1 VNIVAVAVVGMATTF
16 IVAWPLRKLALRYG
30 ILDRPGPRK
39 SHREPIPYLGGVALV
54 AGVGVA
60 LTLGHPHFY
69 RVFLLM
75 GLICALGLFD
85 DLRHASV
92 PAKLVAETAVALA
105 AVGLG
110 FAWQI
115 TDSTWLNAVIS
126 LIWIVGL
133 SNSFNLLDN
142 MDGLSSTAAAVPLV
156 AFALIA
162 PVTLPLAVALAAAAV
177 GFLAINR
184 PPARMYLG
192 DAGSLTLGFGVA
204 LVAIA
209 AANGDRGLHS
219 VVLLAGPVA
228 LALFDTSLVI
238 VSRLLSRRP
247 VQLGGRD
254 HFSHRLLL
262 LGWSPYT
269 ILFATA
275 AASALSGVI
284 TYLATRYPVGWA
296 WLALPLAVA
305 YAGAWLRLLRVDP
318 YSSAA
323 EYRPEVLRAENL

>member
-1 VNIVAVAVVGMATTF
+1 VNIAAVAVVGMATTF
-16 IVAWPLRKLALRYG
+16 VSAWPLRKLALRYG

-39 SHREPIPYLGGVALV
+39 RQREPVPYLGGVAVV
-54 AGVGVA
+54 AGVAVA
-60 LTLGHPHFY
+60 LTVGQPHFF
-69 RVFLLM
+69 RVLLLL

-92 PAKLVAETAVALA
+92 PSKLVAETAVAIA

-110 FAWQI
+110 FVWQV
-115 TDSTWLNAVIS
+115 TDSIWLNAVIS
-126 LIWIVGL
+126 VVWMVGL

-142 MDGLSSTAAAVPLV
+142 MDGLSSTAAAVPLL

-162 PVTLPLAVALAAAAV
+162 PVTLPLAVALAAAAL

-209 AANGDRGLHS
+209 AANTDRGLHS

-228 LALFDTSLVI
+228 LAVFDTSLVI
-238 VSRLLSRRP
+238 VSRLLSGRP

-269 ILFATA
+269 VLCATV
-275 AASALSGVI
+275 AASAISGLI
-284 TYLATRYPVGWA
+284 TYLATRYPSGWA
-296 WLALPLAVA
+296 WVALPLAVA
-305 YAGAWLRLLRVDP
+305 YAGAWLRLLGVDP
-318 YSSAA
+318 YSAVVD
-323 EYRPEVLRAENL
+323 YKPEVVRAENL